1 MSIRISGIHHLA
13 LRCQGVEQ
21 FEKAVAFY
29 TELLGLPL
37 VRTWGSSD
45 APCAMIETGSGML
58 ELFSN
63 GKGPLPSEVF
73 PHLAFKTDDT
83 DACIEAVRAAG
94 YEITMEPNDIVIAS
108 TPPYPARIA
117 FCRGPAGEELEFFQE
132 L

>member
-1 MSIRISGIHHLA
+1 MAMNLQGIHHLA

-21 FEKAVAFY
+21 FDKAITFY

-37 VRTWGSSD
+37 VRTWANGD
-45 APCAMIETGSGML
+45 NRCAMVDTGAGML

-63 GKGPLPSEVF
+63 GTGMAGDIF
-73 PHLAFKTDDT
+73 PHLAFKTDNT
-83 DACIEAVRAAG
+83 DHCIQTVRAAG
-94 YEITMEPNDIVIAS
+94 YEIIMEPKDIVIGS
-108 TPPYPARIA
+108 TPPYPARIG

>member
-1 MSIRISGIHHLA
+1 MNIQGIHHLA
-13 LRCQGVEQ
+13 LRCQGTEQ
-21 FEKAVAFY
+21 FNQAIKFY

-37 VRTWGSSD
+37 VRTWMSGETH
-45 APCAMIETGSGML
+45 CAMVETGTGML

-63 GKGPLPSEVF
+63 GTGVAGDVF

-83 DACIEAVRAAG
+83 DACIAAVHAAG
-94 YEITMEPNDIVIAS
+94 YEITMEPNNIVIGS